1 MVLKRPQRH
10 NFTSG
15 NIAHISTRKLLTQA
29 HTFSSG
35 SWLVITTSRCKIWLT
50 VEFLSESSLMW
61 HHNSSSKVGQ
71 QLKYLLE
78 KFSKKYLADQIKIIK
93 LILML
98 PELKFFKEKEAKT
111 VFISSHRTASYNYK
125 FNWHNPKI

>member
-1 MVLKRPQRH
+1 
-10 NFTSG
+10 
-15 NIAHISTRKLLTQA
+15 
-29 HTFSSG
+29 
-35 SWLVITTSRCKIWLT
+35 
-50 VEFLSESSLMW
+50 MW
-61 HHNSSSKVGQ
+61 RHNSSSKVGQ

-93 LILML
+93 FILRL

-125 FNWHNPKI
+125 FN